1 MGRLLA
7 ELADSGARRSKSA
20 RRIAAY
26 VLAQPQEVVNL
37 SIGALASRVGV
48 SEPTVGRFCTGLGLK
63 GFPDFK
69 LTLAAELARRD
80 VHVAGDIGAGDS
92 CAEVIAK
99 VFDAAHASLQATLG
113 GLDPGVVE
121 AVVARLRG
129 AHSIVIVGQGAS
141 ASVAQDAQHKMLR
154 FDVPVLAHA
163 DNLTQRMAAAGLGA
177 ADCLLCIS
185 FTGRTRPVLEVAA
198 LAAAGGATVIGL
210 TDPASPLA
218 AASQLV
224 LPVASSE
231 DTDIYI
237 PMSSR
242 LAQLAVIDVLTTRL
256 AMAQGGDY
264 PAQFRRI
271 KESQLSTRTRKR
283 GRASGGPQAG
293 G

>member
-20 RRIAAY
+20 RRIASY
-26 VLAQPQEVVNL
+26 VLAQPAEVVNL
-37 SIGALASRVGV
+37 SIGALASEVGV

-69 LTLAAELARRD
+69 LTLAAELARQD
-80 VHVAGDIGAGDS
+80 FHVAGDIDAGDS
-92 CAEVIAK
+92 CADVMTK

-113 GLDPGVVE
+113 GLDPGAVE
-121 AVVARLRG
+121 AVAEQLRAAR
-129 AHSIVIVGQGAS
+129 SILIVGQGAS

-154 FDVPVLAHA
+154 FNVPVLAPA
-163 DNLTQRMAAAGLGA
+163 DNLTQRMTAAGMGA
-177 ADCLLCIS
+177 NDCLLCIS
-185 FTGRTRPVLEVAA
+185 YTGRTRPVIEIAE
-198 LAAAGGATVIGL
+198 LATSAGATVIGL
-210 TDPASPLA
+210 TAPASPLA
-218 AASQLV
+218 EAAQFV
-224 LPVASSE
+224 LPVASGE

-256 AMAQGGDY
+256 AMAQGQDY

-271 KESQLSTRTRKR
+271 KQSQLSTRTSKT
-283 GRASGGPQAG
+283 GGVTG
-293 G
+293 GTQPG